1 MTLKKDSNETT
12 LEDKKIT
19 ADYIL
24 NLYKE
29 AKSIPDK
36 KEKRRFVQD
45 IKKLVP
51 YLGQTVTLE
60 LEED

>member
-1 MTLKKDSNETT
+1 MALNNSNRETT

-29 AKSIPDK
+29 AKTIPDK

-51 YLGQTVTLE
+51 YLGQTVTLD
-60 LEED
+60 LQED

>member
-1 MTLKKDSNETT
+1 MALDNSNNETT

-29 AKSIPDK
+29 AKTIPDK

>member
-1 MTLKKDSNETT
+1 MALNNSNNETT

-29 AKSIPDK
+29 AKTIPDK

>member
-36 KEKRRFVQD
+36 KEKTRFVQD

>member
-1 MTLKKDSNETT
+1 MESDKGSNETVYT
-12 LEDKKIT
+12 DEKIT

-24 NLYKE
+24 NLYIE
-29 AKSIPDK
+29 AKKITDK
-36 KEKRRFVQD
+36 KEKRKFVQD

-60 LEED
+60 LEEK